1 MSVSV
6 TEKERKLLSLLGS
19 KTKAIPPK
27 KIAQELAMTEETVRS
42 LIQSLVQKKFIKRD
56 EKSVHQ
62 IYQLTAEA
70 QGFGKE
76 GLPEVRLVNLIEKLG
91 GRASLDTIDGRSELS
106 SDELRLGL
114 GWARRNGWITV
125 AKHENQTW
133 LTLAKDAT
141 VKVQD
146 HPLQKALQAA
156 SSSGELEEEMLGTTP
171 AIRKS
176 VHKDLLK
183 RGLANQEKKIT
194 IAVQITPKGKQALE
208 KAQDQETQIGDLTP
222 ELLQTG
228 EWRNHSFR
236 PYNICG
242 PTPPLYPGKK
252 NPYAEFL
259 DRVTRILIGLGFQEA
274 KGPLVEL
281 EFWNC
286 DALFMPQ
293 DHVAREVHDIY
304 HIKTP
309 KGPGKIANPLLVQQ
323 VAQTHEDGWTTNSTG
338 WGYKY
343 STDVAK
349 QLVLRSQ
356 TTAVSIRYLAE
367 HKKPPLR
374 MFCIDRNFRPE
385 KFDVT
390 HSAEFLQCEG
400 IIGGEGLTLRDL
412 LGYLRAIAEGVGIEK
427 IKFKPGFF
435 PFTEPSVEGS
445 IYVPKLGWVEALP
458 GGIFRPEV
466 TKPLGIDFPV
476 LAWGIGIDRL
486 AMAALGIQDIREL
499 ATRNL
504 GLLRNA
510 SLRF

>member
-6 TEKERKLLSLLGS
+6 TEKEQKLLSLLS
-19 KTKAIPPK
+19 TKNKAVPPST
-27 KIAQELAMTEETVRS
+27 IAQTLAMNKETVRS
-42 LIQSLVQKKFIKRD
+42 LIESLVQKKLIKRK
-56 EKSVHQ
+56 ETSVHH
-62 IYQLTAEA
+62 IYQLTTEA
-70 QGFGKE
+70 QGFGSK
-76 GLPEVRLVNLIEKLG
+76 GLPEIRLVYLLERLG
-91 GRASLDTIDGRSELS
+91 GSASMETLEGKPELTS
-106 SDELRLGL
+106 SELRLGL
-114 GWARRNGWITV
+114 GWARRNGWVTI
-125 AKHENQTW
+125 AKREGQTW
-133 LTLAKDAT
+133 LTIVRDAIAK
-141 VKVQD
+141 VKE

-156 SSSGELEEEMLGTTP
+156 TASGELQEKLLGTTP
-171 AIRKS
+171 TIQKAVRQ
-176 VHKDLLK
+176 DLLQ
-183 RGLANQEKKIT
+183 RGLATQERQLAIT
-194 IAVQITPKGKQALE
+194 VQITPKGKKTLE
-208 KAQDQETQIGDLTP
+208 KAQTHETQIGDLTP
-222 ELLQTG
+222 ELLKSG
-228 EWRNHSFR
+228 KWLERSFR
-236 PYNICG
+236 PYNIRG
-242 PTPPLYPGKK
+242 PTPKLYPGKK

-309 KGPGKIANPLLVQQ
+309 KGPGKIAYPLLLQH
-323 VAQTHEDGWTTNSTG
+323 VAQTHEDGWTTDSTG
-338 WGYKY
+338 WDYKY
-343 STDVAK
+343 SADIAK

-367 HKKPPLR
+367 HKKAPLR

-427 IKFKPGFF
+427 VKFKPGFF

-445 IYVPKLGWVEALP
+445 IYMPELGWLEALP

-486 AMAALGIQDIREL
+486 AMAAMGIKDIREL
-499 ATRNL
+499 ATRKL
-504 GLLRNA
+504 GRLRET